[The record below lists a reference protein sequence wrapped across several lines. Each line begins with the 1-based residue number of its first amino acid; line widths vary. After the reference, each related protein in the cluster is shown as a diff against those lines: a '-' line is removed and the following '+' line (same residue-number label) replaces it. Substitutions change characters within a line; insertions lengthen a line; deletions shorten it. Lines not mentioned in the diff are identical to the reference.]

1 MKWVR
6 ERSLYSLQLCVDIAM
21 DVVAM
26 LTKDIG
32 IVVED
37 DYTNI
42 QRLLEK
48 MQNYSESL
56 TALGM

>member
-1 MKWVR
+1 
-6 ERSLYSLQLCVDIAM
+6 M

>member
-1 MKWVR
+1 M
-6 ERSLYSLQLCVDIAM
+6 YSLQLCVDIAM

-48 MQNYSESL
+48 DVISEKMQNYSESL